1 MVVLE
6 KIFKKMYNEDEELME
21 EKSFK
26 ITDDPE
32 EELEDLDVPLDPT
45 EEIPDFGY
53 GTEEP
58 EPEDI

>member
-1 MVVLE
+1 
-6 KIFKKMYNEDEELME
+6 MYNEDEELME